1 MEILLLL
8 LALVGCT
15 TLQIS
20 QTDVVG
26 TDATSYDVSITI
38 NGEAA
43 DWQAVA
49 PAQREGDL
57 LVVDAAQLADD
68 DTPITVSFAG
78 GQVDLRLADVGS
90 WQYSHVLGT
99 RWLEQD
105 PGTYTVHATVRH
117 FDQGWD
123 NYANVFQIVPAG
135 DAGSVD
141 NGVRELLHPHD
152 NEQPFT
158 RSQANVSANG
168 QVRVESADNVEGWGG
183 STIVLN
189 VDALEFPFDL
199 AWQLTLQ

>member
-8 LALVGCT
+8 LTLVGCA
-15 TLQIS
+15 TLQTS
-20 QTDVVG
+20 QTDVTN
-26 TDATSYDVSITI
+26 TDTTRYNVSLTV
-38 NGEAA
+38 NSESV

-49 PAQREGDL
+49 PAQRDGDM
-57 LVVDAAQLADD
+57 LVVDTSQLADG
-68 DTPITVSFAG
+68 DTPVTLSFVG

-99 RWLEQD
+99 RWLETSA
-105 PGTYTVHATVRH
+105 GTYTVHATVRH

-123 NYANVFQIVPAG
+123 NYANIFQVVPVG

-158 RSQANVSANG
+158 RSQANVSASG

-183 STIVLN
+183 STIVLD

-199 AWQLTLQ
+199 AWQLTPQ